1 MFRAPL
7 ARAVLDAMSVEVI
20 HEAFR
25 TAISDVGNG
34 VETLTEA
41 RDTADARVTGFLRAG
56 WTGVAADSFVDAW
69 DEWKVAARDVLDGL
83 VAMQQLL
90 DAAHRDFVQADDAS
104 QQALDSISAR
114 IVARLG

>member
-1 MFRAPL
+1 MG
-7 ARAVLDAMSVEVI
+7 VELI

-25 TAISDVGNG
+25 TAISDVATGA
-34 VETLTEA
+34 ETLVSA
-41 RDTADARVTGFLRAG
+41 RDAADARVGGFLRSG

-69 DEWKVAARDVLDGL
+69 DEWKVAAGDVLDGL

-90 DAAHRDFVQADDAS
+90 DAAHRDFVQADEGS

-114 IVARLG
+114 IVERLG

>member
-1 MFRAPL
+1 MRAIVTDLLSRWQRAHPQAEELVFRARP

-41 RDTADARVTGFLRAG
+41 RDDADARVTGFLRAG

-69 DEWKVAARDVLDGL
+69 DEWKLAARDVLDGL
-83 VAMQQLL
+83 VAMQQ
-90 DAAHRDFVQADDAS
+90 
-104 QQALDSISAR
+104 
-114 IVARLG
+114 

>member
-1 MFRAPL
+1 
-7 ARAVLDAMSVEVI
+7 MSVEVI

-25 TAISDVGNG
+25 AAISDVGNG
-34 VETLTEA
+34 VETLSEA
-41 RDTADARVTGFLRAG
+41 RDAADARVTGFLRAG
-56 WTGVAADSFVDAW
+56 WTGVAADSYVDAW
-69 DEWKVAARDVLDGL
+69 DEWKVAAGDVLDGL

-114 IVARLG
+114 IVERLG